1 MLQMTNPNAPLSGQR
16 IYSSIPY
23 GEGVLQ
29 KGLFE
34 GKEGETAPTSGVSIM
49 RERELLVSLVGVSQ
63 K

>member
-1 MLQMTNPNAPLSGQR
+1 MVRVL
-16 IYSSIPY
+16 
-23 GEGVLQ
+23 LQ

-34 GKEGETAPTSGVSIM
+34 GKEGETAPTSGVLIM